1 MANPQK
7 EDGYTPIANEIV
19 EALWKMNLS
28 AYEGRVLWYL
38 FRKTYGW
45 QKKTDRIALSQFSK
59 DIGLDRRLI
68 FRAIRGLSSKQ
79 MIVIYKDDKNSV
91 TYGFQKNYEKWKV
104 SSNKMTVIST
114 DDRVSSKEIHKLS
127 SKEIPT
133 KEIKET
139 IQKKGRKSKVSS
151 KGMTDEEWLKKME
164 EFYPT
169 LDVPQEINNCK
180 AHFLPEEPS
189 RQRIR
194 NWLKIAVERKRPFKG
209 NVQCPSDDA
218 YSHLEVIHGKPGT
231 KD

>member
-19 EALWKMNLS
+19 EALCKINLS
-28 AYEGRVLWYL
+28 AYESRVLWYL

-45 QKKTDRIALSQFSK
+45 SKKTDRIALSQFSR
-59 DIGLDRRLI
+59 DIGLDRRLV
-68 FRAIRGLSSKQ
+68 FRALRGLSSKK
-79 MIVIYKDDKNSV
+79 MIVIYKDDKGYV
-91 TYGFQKNYEKWKV
+91 TYGFQKNYEKWV
-104 SSNKMTVIST
+104 MSSKKMTVICR
-114 DDRVSSKEIHKLS
+114 DDGVSSKEIHKLS

-139 IQKKGRKSKVSS
+139 IQKKGRKTKVSS
-151 KGMTDEEWLKKME
+151 KLMTDEEWLEKIKSL
-164 EFYPT
+164 YPT

-209 NVQCPSDDA
+209 NMQGPQDDA
-218 YSHLEVIHGKPGT
+218 YSHLEVIHHGKS
-231 KD
+231 D